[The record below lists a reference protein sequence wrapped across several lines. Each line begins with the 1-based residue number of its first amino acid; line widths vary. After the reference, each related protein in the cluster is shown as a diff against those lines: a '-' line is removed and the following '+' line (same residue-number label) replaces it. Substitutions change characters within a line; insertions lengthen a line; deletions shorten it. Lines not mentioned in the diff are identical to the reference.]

1 MATVLTIRPGVSVRP
16 GVTLLGKGPV
26 IDLNPNLFPTLIP
39 VSSDGYTLS
48 QLGSPDAPATAYTIE
63 NGYIKYVVNGAGSGA
78 IGNADSDSVVNGT
91 NPTAGLQ
98 LDPTGQGNYGIDD
111 FIDPGDPV
119 EYFQFEIN
127 GGSWS
132 IIGNNSGDNV
142 NDTAINTWRPASN
155 RVVVQTGSEAEGFV
169 VMQYLTLPNEPV
181 IRIKMSYTNTTGNS
195 VTLKVARGLD
205 PDQDSFSYN
214 SSSTDNQRGLGTI
227 SGNNISYSLGPIS
240 GKAIAIFCPGDG
252 YTHNT
257 SIIGGVGDALYTYT
271 IDRILNN
278 VDDLGDPVPD
288 NIPNSDIGIA
298 CAWDV
303 GTVNAGATVDLYCY
317 YVLGNHIENIASRLG
332 SRSTT
337 SLTISL
343 ADITLPNI
351 FPGLGVYL
359 GSGSWDINV
368 PWTGNSPG
376 STVDAIEFN
385 AMYPGVLAQWEA
397 AWASAGYDTNYS
409 YAWNATWASG
419 QTGVV
424 RLRLLPAAYTGQQIF
439 IVPIDTTFPAW
450 QTTTPDQVPAVQG
463 VFTLPVTLTPYVP
476 TTPLGNYG
484 NWC

>member
-1 MATVLTIRPGVSVRP
+1 MGH
-16 GVTLLGKGPV
+16 
-26 IDLNPNLFPTLIP
+26 
-39 VSSDGYTLS
+39 
-48 QLGSPDAPATAYTIE
+48 
-63 NGYIKYVVNGAGSGA
+63 
-78 IGNADSDSVVNGT
+78 
-91 NPTAGLQ
+91 
-98 LDPTGQGNYGIDD
+98 GNYGIDD
-111 FIDPGDPV
+111 FIDPGTPA

-127 GGSWS
+127 GGA
-132 IIGNNSGDNV
+132 IQFIGNNDADNV
-142 NDTAINTWRPASN
+142 NDTAINTWQPTSN

-169 VMQYLTLPNEPV
+169 VIQYLTLVGEPV
-181 IRIKMSYTNTTGNS
+181 IRMKMSYTNTTGS
-195 VTLKVARGLD
+195 AVTLRAARGTD
-205 PDQDSFSYN
+205 PDQDSFSHG
-214 SSSTDNQRGLGTI
+214 SSSTDNLRGLGSIPVTE
-227 SGNNISYSLGPIS
+227 ISYALGPIS
-240 GKAIAIFCPGDG
+240 GKAIAIYCPGNG

-257 SIIGGVGDALYTYT
+257 AILGHGANGGEGVLYTYD
-271 IDRILNN
+271 INRILNN

-343 ADITLPNI
+343 ADITSPDI
-351 FPGLGVYL
+351 FSGLGVYL
-359 GSGSWDINV
+359 GSGSWNINV
-368 PWTGNSPG
+368 PFTGNYDG
-376 STVDAIEFN
+376 SIADAIEFDF
-385 AMYPGVLAQWEA
+385 ASPGVLAQWEA

-424 RLRLLPAAYTGQQIF
+424 RMNLIPAAPTGQQIF

-450 QTTTPDQVPAVQG
+450 QTTTPNQVPAVQG

-476 TTPLGNYG
+476 ATQMGLAGS
-484 NWC
+484 WC